1 MNNVTRWIA
10 PAVIAAVVITA
21 AVVLF
26 TGGGQKTV
34 VAHFPRTVS
43 VYQGSDVRILG
54 VPVGKVDK
62 IVPNGTD
69 VIVTMHYNSDVK
81 VPADAK
87 AVIVSPSIV
96 GDRYVQLA
104 PAYKSGPTL
113 KDGAVLDTSRTAVPV
128 ELDDIYNNLDQLVT
142 ALGPNGANKNGALT
156 DLLNQT
162 AANFGGEGAQFH
174 QTIQDFGK
182 LSQTLDDNKDQIFGS
197 AKQLEGFVSTLAQ
210 NDQTVR
216 GFSTSLAQ
224 VSAMLKGERGDLA
237 QAMHNLAVALGDVS
251 TFVNDNRTS
260 LHTDIAGLNRFA
272 KVLVKR
278 RNELAETLKNAPLA
292 LSNLMM
298 TYDPDAGTLNTNS
311 NLQMI
316 AGQIQTNPKLLTCT
330 LADQIDKTGSLCK
343 LLGSAL
349 PRSGIFGEGTG
360 SSIGQHTDP
369 TLGGLVR

>member
-1 MNNVTRWIA
+1 MNNVTKWIA
-10 PAVIAAVVITA
+10 PAVIAALVITA

-34 VAHFPRTVS
+34 VAHFPRAVS

-87 AVIVSPSIV
+87 AVIISPSIV

-104 PAYKSGPTL
+104 PAYKGGATL

-128 ELDDIYNNLDQLVT
+128 ELDDIYSNLDQLVS

-174 QTIQDFGK
+174 QTIKDFGQ
-182 LSQTLDDNKDQIFGS
+182 LSQTLDDNKNQIFGS
-197 AKQLEGFVSTLAQ
+197 AKELEGFVGTLAR

-224 VSAMLKGERGDLA
+224 VSAMLKGQRDDLA

-251 TFVNDNRTS
+251 MFVNDNKAS
-260 LHTDIAGLNRFA
+260 LHTDIAGLNQFA

-278 RNELAETLKNAPLA
+278 RNELTETLRNAPLA
-292 LSNLMM
+292 LNNLLL
-298 TYDPDAGTLNTNS
+298 TYDPDTGTLNTNS
-311 NLQMI
+311 NLQMLG
-316 AGQIQTNPKLLTCT
+316 GQIQTNPKLLTCT

-360 SSIGQHTDP
+360 SSIGQRTDL

>member
-1 MNNVTRWIA
+1 MSSVTRWIA
-10 PAVIAAVVITA
+10 PAVIAALVITG

-26 TGGGQKTV
+26 TGGSSKTV
-34 VAHFPRTVS
+34 IAHFPRTVS
-43 VYQGSDVRILG
+43 LYQGSDVRILG

-113 KDGAVLDTSRTAVPV
+113 KDGAVLDASRTAVPV
-128 ELDDIYNNLDQLVT
+128 ELDDIYSNLDQLIT

-182 LSQTLDDNKDQIFGS
+182 LSQTLDDNKSQIFGS
-197 AKQLEGFVSTLAQ
+197 AKELEGFVGTLAK

-224 VSAMLKGERGDLA
+224 VSSMLKGERDDLA

-251 TFVNDNRTS
+251 TFVNDNKDS
-260 LHTDIAGLNRFA
+260 LHTDIAGLNQFA

-292 LSNLMM
+292 LNNLMLA
-298 TYDPDAGTLNTNS
+298 YDPDTGTLNTNA

-316 AGQIQTNPKLLTCT
+316 GGQIQNNPSLLACT
-330 LADQIDKTGSLCK
+330 VADQIDKTGSLCK

-360 SSIGQHTDP
+360 SSIGQHTDL

>member
-1 MNNVTRWIA
+1 MNNVTKWIA
-10 PAVIAAVVITA
+10 PAVIVALVITA
-21 AVVLF
+21 AVALF
-26 TGGGQKTV
+26 SGGGSKTL

-104 PAYKSGPTL
+104 PAYKGGPTL

-128 ELDDIYNNLDQLVT
+128 ELDDIYNNLDQLVS
-142 ALGPNGANKNGALT
+142 ALGPNGANQNGALT

-174 QTIQDFGK
+174 QTIQDFGQ
-182 LSQTLDDNKDQIFGS
+182 LSQTLDDNKSQIFGS
-197 AKQLEGFVSTLAQ
+197 AKELEGFVGTLAK

-224 VSAMLKGERGDLA
+224 VSSMLKGERDDLA

-251 TFVNDNRTS
+251 TFVHDNKDS

-278 RNELAETLKNAPLA
+278 RNELSETLKNAPLA
-292 LSNLMM
+292 LSNLML
-298 TYDPDAGTLNTNS
+298 TYDPDTGTLNTNS
-311 NLQMI
+311 NLQMLG
-316 AGQIQTNPKLLTCT
+316 GQIQTNPKLLTCT
-330 LADQIDKTGSLCK
+330 IADQIDKSGSLCK

-360 SSIGQHTDP
+360 SSIGQHMDP